1 MYDARMTVKPAMH
14 RPLVGLAAAV
24 AAGCVCGP
32 FAPGRAAWFLI
43 GAIAAVA
50 AGFAVRRLT
59 GDTASGAAGV
69 HAMRLARA
77 ARAGTTLG
85 CAFFLAA
92 AHAAW
97 FAAREEA
104 RSALLEDART
114 SRDLV
119 TVTGTIVTEPSGFA
133 LPQGGGRLSFQL
145 RVASIERKG
154 GGDVP
159 APPFDLAVDF
169 YGPVSLLGMAP
180 SRPIPLA
187 GEGWSFTGRIQ
198 SRELLYR
205 SAPLLSLR
213 SSIRDPHQRAPEADA
228 PAWRQTL
235 WNLRRATATR
245 LSYGLADH
253 PDAVA
258 VLRATLLGYRSE
270 IPEEVRTFFANS
282 GTVHLFAISGLHIMI
297 VANILFWCLKH
308 LGVTLRSAAFVLIPA
323 LVAYTALTGG
333 RPSAQRACL
342 MAGLVYA
349 APLFQRRA
357 DPITAVAAAA
367 IVLLAA
373 NPLQV
378 SDLGF
383 AFSFTSVL
391 GILVLAPPLKDAL
404 EGALARR
411 GGVVEEDALEERM
424 LRAQQTFGARG
435 WWRSQ
440 VLAARQWVFRNL
452 VGSAAVSLAAWAVAE
467 PITARVF
474 GQMVPVSALSNLF
487 VVFLGKLTVCC
498 ATAGLAVGCVSPG
511 LGVVCNRVA
520 SLLVEFLIWL
530 TSVFARIPGGNF
542 RVEPWSPALVAAW
555 YAALGGIAY
564 LLRRRT
570 PSCARGPEAP

>member
-1 MYDARMTVKPAMH
+1 MRRVDGGVYDARMTVKSAMLR

-24 AAGCVCGP
+24 AAGCVCGA
-32 FAPGRAAWFLI
+32 FAPGRTAWLLVGAAATTAAWV
-43 GAIAAVA
+43 AARRRTRASHVVRAVA
-50 AGFAVRRLT
+50 A
-59 GDTASGAAGV
+59 
-69 HAMRLARA
+69 
-77 ARAGTTLG
+77 LG

-92 AHAAW
+92 AHAAR
-97 FAAREEA
+97 FAAREAA
-104 RSALLEDART
+104 RAVLLEAVRDAHA
-114 SRDLV
+114 LV

-145 RVASIERKG
+145 RVEAIEHEG
-154 GGDVP
+154 VGDLP
-159 APPFDLAVDF
+159 APPFDLAIDF
-169 YGPVSLLGMAP
+169 YGPVSFLGLAP
-180 SRPIPLA
+180 SRPIPQA

-198 SRELLYR
+198 SRELTYR
-205 SAPLLSLR
+205 RAPLLSLHA
-213 SSIRDPHQRAPEADA
+213 SIRDPHRRAPEADA
-228 PAWRQTL
+228 PVWRQTL

-253 PDAVA
+253 PDAAA

-297 VANILFWCLKH
+297 VASILLWCLKSV
-308 LGVTLRSAAFVLIPA
+308 GMTRRSAAFVLIPA
-323 LVAYTALTGG
+323 IVAYTTLTGG

-342 MAGLVYA
+342 MTTLVYA
-349 APLFQRRA
+349 APLFRRRA

-391 GILVLAPPLKDAL
+391 GILILAPPLKDAL
-404 EGALARR
+404 ESALARR
-411 GGVVEEDALEERM
+411 SGMTAEDELEERM
-424 LRAQQTFGARG
+424 LRAQQTFGAGGR
-435 WWRSQ
+435 WRRWA
-440 VLAARQWVFRNL
+440 LAARQRMVRG
-452 VGSAAVSLAAWAVAE
+452 VIGGAAVSLAAWAVAE

-487 VVFLGKLTVCC
+487 VVFLGKITVCC
-498 ATAGLAVGCVSPG
+498 AAAGLAVGCVAPT

-520 SLLVEFLIWL
+520 AMLVEVLIGL
-530 TSVFARIPGGNF
+530 TSLFARIPGGNF

-555 YAALGGIAY
+555 YAALAGIAY
-564 LLRRRT
+564 LLYRRHSSAS
-570 PSCARGPEAP
+570 PQ